1 MFLFSSGTT
10 TKTVIA
16 DRHFADK
23 IKTDI
28 SAPAAGDT
36 IFLTSYKPNEL
47 KYKSHTSKNNF
58 AVFSEIYFPWG
69 WHISIDGEPVE
80 MARVNYVLRGLDIP
94 SGDHEIIFR
103 FDPQSIHISGFFF
116 ISNFLYFSF
125 YLFQILIFFY
135 STSLAAP

>member
-1 MFLFSSGTT
+1 MGRNAEQEMKALDDFNEK
-10 TKTVIA
+10 KTVIA

-23 IKTDI
+23 IKTNI

-69 WHISIDGEPVE
+69 WHISHRRRTGRNGTSKLCITGIG
-80 MARVNYVLRGLDIP
+80 Y
-94 SGDHEIIFR
+94 
-103 FDPQSIHISGFFF
+103 SIGRS
-116 ISNFLYFSF
+116 
-125 YLFQILIFFY
+125 
-135 STSLAAP
+135 